1 MNRVKNNVQMKY
13 LGVAYNRIKPCSTD
27 LAPNTTSVY
36 KVIQTIEM
44 PKRTPEYLSNKARIL
59 ETTKVAKLIV
69 NFCHGIFKQTIW

>member
-13 LGVAYNRIKPCSTD
+13 LGLAYNRIKPCFAD
-27 LAPNTTSVY
+27 LAPNTTPFY
-36 KVIQTIEM
+36 KVI
-44 PKRTPEYLSNKARIL
+44 PNDRNAYKDLEYLSNKARIL